1 MVGSICTRDL
11 KAIVYS
17 TSADNC
23 SSMPCAMLGS
33 IYEVIMVMVVM
44 PLHNNIILENHVI
57 YTEQSTIIGDKMRK
71 DNFTIHVCIL

>member
-17 TSADNC
+17 TSADNF

-33 IYEVIMVMVVM
+33 NYEVIMVMIVM
-44 PLHNNIILENHVI
+44 PLHNIIL
-57 YTEQSTIIGDKMRK
+57 
-71 DNFTIHVCIL
+71 F